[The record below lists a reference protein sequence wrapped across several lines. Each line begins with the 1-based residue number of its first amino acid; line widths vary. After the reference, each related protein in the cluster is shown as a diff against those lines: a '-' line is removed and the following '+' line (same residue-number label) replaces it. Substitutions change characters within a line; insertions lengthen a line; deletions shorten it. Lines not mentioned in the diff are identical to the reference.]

1 MPLDPFHAEI
11 LRVAADL
18 PEAHDVAL
26 AGGGAML
33 AHGLVVRLTTDVDL
47 FTPDSEEV
55 GRLGTAL
62 AVALE
67 GRGYEVHPE
76 RRTPTFVR
84 LRIVRPGGDDTAVE
98 IALDFRLRPRV
109 QLDVGPVLHPD
120 ELAADKVLALFGRA
134 AARDLVDVHALA
146 GRYDYET
153 LFALA
158 AEKDHGFDR
167 AVFVQALLA
176 AAGRADTAFADA
188 GIDRVM
194 ADRLREWARS
204 FSARFRSGSPTLEE

>member
-1 MPLDPFHAEI
+1 M
-11 LRVAADL
+11 AASL
-18 PEAHDVAL
+18 PEAQQIAL

-67 GRGYEVHPE
+67 GRGYEVHSE
-76 RRTPTFVR
+76 RQTPTFVR
-84 LRIVRPGGDDTAVE
+84 LRIVRPDGDDTAVE
-98 IALDFRLRPRV
+98 IAVDFRLRPRV
-109 QLDVGPVLHPD
+109 QLGVGPVLHPD

-146 GRYDYET
+146 ERYDTEE
-153 LFALA
+153 LLALA
-158 AEKDHGFDR
+158 AEKDPGFDR
-167 AVFVQALLA
+167 GVFAQALLA
-176 AAGRADTAFADA
+176 ASGRSDATFEDA
-188 GIDRVM
+188 GVDGES
-194 ADRLREWARS
+194 ANRLREWARALS
-204 FSARFRSGSPTLEE
+204 ERIRSAAVRPEE

>member
-1 MPLDPFHAEI
+1 VPLDPFHAEI
-11 LRVAADL
+11 LGVAAEL
-18 PEAHDVAL
+18 PEAREIAL

-67 GRGYEVHPE
+67 GRGYEVHSE
-76 RRTPTFVR
+76 RQTPTFVR
-84 LRIVRPGGDDTAVE
+84 LRIVRPGGDATAVE

-146 GRYDYET
+146 GRYDSET
-153 LFALA
+153 LLALA
-158 AEKDHGFDR
+158 AEKDLGFDR
-167 AVFVQALLA
+167 AVFAQALLA

-188 GIDRVM
+188 GMD
-194 ADRLREWARS
+194 ADTASKLREWARS
-204 FSARFRSGSPTLEE
+204 FSDRLRR